1 METITIEI
9 PDKEAKI
16 FKEMLKKFNVK
27 IVKTKRKEDS
37 PNALTI
43 KTIEAAHNKEDI
55 DKPIKNIRSFIE
67 SL

>member
-1 METITIEI
+1 METLTIEV

-16 FKEMLKKFNVK
+16 FKEILKKFKVK
-27 IVKTKRKEDS
+27 IIKTEVTRT

-43 KTIEAAHNKEDI
+43 KTIKDAHNGKGIGE
-55 DKPIKNIRSFIE
+55 PIKNVRSFID